1 MHYEDRRGGQ
11 YVAASKFAA
20 ALELETIMDACG
32 AQNHA
37 SVRCGFCGKPFPFVA
52 GRLQRWRAPNGAFY
66 CTEFCADDAEEA
78 AFQNRGRSKGTS
90 GGAGRADQLKA

>member
-1 MHYEDRRGGQ
+1 L
-11 YVAASKFAA
+11 K
-20 ALELETIMDACG
+20 IMDACG
-32 AQNHA
+32 TQSHA
-37 SVRCGFCGKPFPFVA
+37 SVRCAFCSKPFSFTG

-78 AFQNRGRSKGTS
+78 AFQKRGRSANGAS